1 MKKLIKKG
9 LCIYERNPKSNYEDE
24 DCPSCIHNKNK
35 DNPCPYIVKWSGDLV
50 ENYRKEVK
58 PSE

>member
-9 LCIYERNPKSNYEDE
+9 LCIYERNPKSNYKDE

-35 DNPCPYIVKWSGDLV
+35 NNPCPYIVKWSGDLV
-50 ENYRKEVK
+50 ENYRKEVNLN
-58 PSE
+58 E